1 MRQDLMSR
9 KQKLELADKLCP
21 KKASKLCQNKTT
33 SKLCFNVSATI
44 IPMMVHDPQSKG
56 KETNIN
62 TRQELTRR

>member
-44 IPMMVHDPQSKG
+44 IPMMVHG
-56 KETNIN
+56 
-62 TRQELTRR
+62 LT